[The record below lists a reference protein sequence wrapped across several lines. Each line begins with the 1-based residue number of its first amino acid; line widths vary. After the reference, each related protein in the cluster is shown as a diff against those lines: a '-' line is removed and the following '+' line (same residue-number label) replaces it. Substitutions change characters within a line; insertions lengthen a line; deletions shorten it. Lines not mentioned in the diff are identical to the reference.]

1 MLAIENKKDDIV
13 KYLIDTFLD
22 IDIEKRDIQSG
33 NTMLHY
39 ACINNNHE

>member
-22 IDIEKRDIQSG
+22 IDIEKRDI
-33 NTMLHY
+33 
-39 ACINNNHE
+39 